1 MMLGAQVTEFFH
13 RNINDKGLCMQ
24 NPYISIVIP
33 VHNEEEVLEEL
44 YTRLT
49 NALDNLKKSY
59 EIILTNDGSTDRSA
73 EILEHMHARRPSQ
86 IRVIEF
92 NGNFGQ
98 HMAIMAGFER
108 VRGEIVITMDAD
120 LQNPPEEI
128 GKLVAAMEAGHDVV
142 NTYRE
147 NRQDSW
153 WRLKVSK
160 WHNQI
165 RAWMMPK
172 LKMQDEGCMLRA
184 YRRNIVDLMA
194 STGESTTFIPALA
207 LTYAANPAEVGVAH
221 AERSAGT
228 SSYNF
233 YGLIRYN
240 FDLVTGFSVFP
251 LQVFTMIGV
260 LISMLSF
267 AFVVFLFMRRIIV
280 GPEVEGV
287 FTLFAILFFLIG
299 IVLFG
304 LGIVG
309 EYIGRIFQEVR
320 KRPRFVVKRV
330 LEGPIEVPRPV
341 YDANSS
347 QAGA

>member
-1 MMLGAQVTEFFH
+1 MSQ
-13 RNINDKGLCMQ
+13 R
-24 NPYISIVIP
+24 PYISVVIP
-33 VHNEEEVLEEL
+33 VHNEQEVLEEL

-49 NALDNLKKSY
+49 KTLDALGKPY
-59 EIILTNDGSTDRSA
+59 EIILTNDGSTDKSSDMLH
-73 EILEHMHARRPSQ
+73 ELHARRPEQ

-108 VRGEIVITMDAD
+108 VRGDIVITMDAD

-128 GKLVAAMEAGHDVV
+128 GKLVAAMEKGHDVI

-147 NRQDSW
+147 NRQDSL

-184 YRRNIVDLMA
+184 YRRHIVDLMA
-194 STGESTTFIPALA
+194 STGENNTFIPALA
-207 LTYAANPAEVGVAH
+207 LTYASNPTEVGVAH

-233 YGLIRYN
+233 YKLIRYN

-260 LISMLSF
+260 LISLGSF
-267 AFVVFLFMRRIIV
+267 LFVVFLLLRRVFV

-287 FTLFAILFFLIG
+287 FTLFAIMFFLLG

-309 EYIGRIFQEVR
+309 EYVGRIYQEVR
-320 KRPRFVVKRV
+320 KRPRFVVRHV
-330 LEGPIEVPRPV
+330 LEQPLEIATPITQDV
-341 YDANSS
+341 YVKTNQTS
-347 QAGA
+347 

>member
-1 MMLGAQVTEFFH
+1 MLEDMH
-13 RNINDKGLCMQ
+13 R
-24 NPYISIVIP
+24 
-33 VHNEEEVLEEL
+33 
-44 YTRLT
+44 
-49 NALDNLKKSY
+49 
-59 EIILTNDGSTDRSA
+59 
-73 EILEHMHARRPSQ
+73 RRPDQ

-108 VRGEIVITMDAD
+108 VRGEIVITLDAD

-128 GKLVAAMEAGHDVV
+128 GKLVEAMEKGHDVV

-147 NRQDSW
+147 NRQDSL

-165 RAWMMPK
+165 REWMMPK
-172 LKMQDEGCMLRA
+172 LKMTDEGCMLRA

-194 STGESTTFIPALA
+194 STNESSTFIPALA
-207 LTYAANPAEVGVAH
+207 LTYAANPTEVGVAH

-233 YGLIRYN
+233 YKLIRYN
-240 FDLVTGFSVFP
+240 FDLITGFSVFP

-260 LISMLSF
+260 LISLCSF
-267 AFVVFLFMRRIIV
+267 AFVVFLFFRRLIV

-287 FTLFAILFFLIG
+287 FTLFAVMFFLLG

-304 LGIVG
+304 LGVVG
-309 EYIGRIFQEVR
+309 EYVGRIYQEVR
-320 KRPRFVVKRV
+320 QRPRFVIKKV
-330 LEGPIEVPRPV
+330 IEK
-341 YDANSS
+341 
-347 QAGA
+347 Q

>member
-1 MMLGAQVTEFFH
+1 MAQA
-13 RNINDKGLCMQ
+13 
-24 NPYISIVIP
+24 PYISIVIP
-33 VHNEEEVLEEL
+33 VHNEQEVLEEL

-49 NALDNLKKSY
+49 SSLDKLGKPY
-59 EIILTNDGSTDRSA
+59 EIILTNDGSTDKSA
-73 EILEHMHARRPSQ
+73 EMLRQMHARRPEQ

-108 VRGEIVITMDAD
+108 VRGQIVITMDAD

-153 WRLKVSK
+153 WRLQVSK
-160 WHNQI
+160 WHNRA

-184 YRRNIVDLMA
+184 YSRNIVDLMA
-194 STGESTTFIPALA
+194 STGESSTFIPALA
-207 LTYAANPAEVGVAH
+207 LTYASRPTEVGVAH

-228 SSYNF
+228 SSYNL
-233 YGLIRYN
+233 YKLIRYN

-251 LQVFTMIGV
+251 LQVFTMIGL
-260 LISMLSF
+260 LISCLGF
-267 AFVVFLFMRRIIV
+267 AFVVFLLVRRFMI

-287 FTLFAILFFLIG
+287 FTLFAILFFFLG

-309 EYIGRIFQEVR
+309 EYIGRIYQEVR
-320 KRPRFVVKRV
+320 KRPRFVVRHV
-330 LEGPIEVPRPV
+330 LEKPLE
-341 YDANSS
+341 NESH
-347 QAGA
+347 

>member
-1 MMLGAQVTEFFH
+1 MLREFH
-13 RNINDKGLCMQ
+13 D
-24 NPYISIVIP
+24 
-33 VHNEEEVLEEL
+33 
-44 YTRLT
+44 
-49 NALDNLKKSY
+49 
-59 EIILTNDGSTDRSA
+59 
-73 EILEHMHARRPSQ
+73 RRPNQ
-86 IRVIEF
+86 IRIVEF

-108 VRGEIVITMDAD
+108 VRGQIIITMDAD

-160 WHNQI
+160 WHNRA

-184 YRRNIVDLMA
+184 YHRRIVDLMA
-194 STGESTTFIPALA
+194 STGESSTFIPALA
-207 LTYAANPAEVGVAH
+207 LTYAANPTEVGVAH
-221 AERSAGT
+221 AERPAGT

-233 YGLIRYN
+233 YKLIRYN

-251 LQVFTMIGV
+251 LQVFTMIGL
-260 LISMLSF
+260 LISLCSF
-267 AFVVFLFMRRIIV
+267 AFVIFLMLRRLII

-287 FTLFAILFFLIG
+287 FTLFAIMFFFLG

-304 LGIVG
+304 LGVVG
-309 EYIGRIFQEVR
+309 EYVGRIYQEVR
-320 KRPRFVVKRV
+320 KRPRFVVRDV
-330 LEGPIEVPRPV
+330 LEKREDHAESIQRTS
-341 YDANSS
+341 DSWS
-347 QAGA
+347 

>member
-1 MMLGAQVTEFFH
+1 MSES
-13 RNINDKGLCMQ
+13 
-24 NPYISIVIP
+24 PYISIVIP

-44 YTRLT
+44 YHRLT
-49 NALDNLKKSY
+49 TTLDKLARPY
-59 EIILTNDGSTDRSA
+59 EIILTNDGSTDKSGQ
-73 EILEHMHARRPSQ
+73 ILSQLHDRRPHQ

-108 VRGEIVITMDAD
+108 VRGQIIITMDAD

-128 GKLVAAMEAGHDVV
+128 EKLVVAMEAGHDVV

-160 WHNQI
+160 WHNLLRSKI
-165 RAWMMPK
+165 IPK

-184 YRRNIVDLMA
+184 YSRKVVDLMA
-194 STGESTTFIPALA
+194 STGESSTFIPALA
-207 LTYAANPAEVGVAH
+207 LTYASRPTEVGVSH
-221 AERSAGT
+221 AERNAGT

-233 YGLIRYN
+233 YKLLRYN

-251 LQVFTMIGV
+251 LQIFTMMGLV
-260 LISMLSF
+260 ISLGSF
-267 AFVVFLFMRRIIV
+267 AFVVFLLLRRLII

-287 FTLFAILFFLIG
+287 FTLFAITFFLLG

-309 EYIGRIFQEVR
+309 EYIGRIYQEVR
-320 KRPRFVVKRV
+320 KRPRFVVRHI
-330 LEGPIEVPRPV
+330 LEKALGEKKEI
-341 YDANSS
+341 
-347 QAGA
+347 

>member
-1 MMLGAQVTEFFH
+1 
-13 RNINDKGLCMQ
+13 MQ
-24 NPYISIVIP
+24 SSHLTHPYISIVIP
-33 VHNEEEVLEEL
+33 VHNEQENLEEL

-49 NALDNLKKSY
+49 GALNKVGKPY
-59 EIILTNDGSTDRSA
+59 EILLINDGSTDNTA
-73 EILEHMHARRPSQ
+73 TMLKQLHARQPYQ
-86 IRVIEF
+86 IRIIEF

-108 VRGEIVITMDAD
+108 VRGQIIITMDAD

-128 GKLVAAMEAGHDVV
+128 SKLITAMEAGHDVV

-160 WHNQI
+160 WHNKI
-165 RAWMMPK
+165 REWMMPK

-184 YRRNIVDLMA
+184 YARNIVDLMA
-194 STGESTTFIPALA
+194 STEESTTFIPALA
-207 LTYAANPAEVGVAH
+207 LTYAANPTEVGVAH

-233 YGLIRYN
+233 YKLIRYN
-240 FDLVTGFSVFP
+240 FDLITGFSVFP
-251 LQVFTMIGV
+251 LQIFTLIGV
-260 LISMLSF
+260 VISMCSF
-267 AFVVFLFMRRIIV
+267 AFVVFLILRRFIV

-299 IVLFG
+299 IGLFG

-309 EYIGRIFQEVR
+309 EYIGRIYQEVR
-320 KRPRFVVKRV
+320 KRPRFIVRHV
-330 LEGPIEVPRPV
+330 LENKGLETSTHGLEIELARNADEVP
-341 YDANSS
+341 SS
-347 QAGA
+347 PAER